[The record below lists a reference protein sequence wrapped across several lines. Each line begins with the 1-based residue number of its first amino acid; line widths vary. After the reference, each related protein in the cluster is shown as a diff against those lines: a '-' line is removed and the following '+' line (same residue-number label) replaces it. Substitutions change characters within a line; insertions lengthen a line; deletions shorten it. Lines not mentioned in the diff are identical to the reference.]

1 MQGLAR
7 RPFVLTQYSSAFAA
21 FCELFDLK
29 IPADH
34 RKHRNGQHSCFDKQV
49 ADFKYNDA
57 YRSVKQNGHLNVEIG
72 DTAFKRFENNLSMKN
87 PRSENAD
94 ASSRQY
100 ICWKVQSNNYSRER
114 A

>member
-7 RPFVLTQYSSAFAA
+7 RPFVPTQYSSAFAA

-29 IPADH
+29 IPGDH
-34 RKHRNGQHSCFDKQV
+34 RKHRNGQHSRFDKQV
-49 ADFKYNDA
+49 A
-57 YRSVKQNGHLNVEIG
+57 GHLNVEIG

-100 ICWKVQSNNYSRER
+100 ICWKVQSNNDSRER